1 MLELPSALA
10 SPSAPSPAA
19 VAAAR
24 ASDKEGAGFQ
34 GRLREALGSQDAQQQ
49 AGMNQAEAKRAQLP
63 KTSKGVEEG
72 RPASEMLAVEGAVA
86 AEGQFSEFTLADALP
101 AALVQAK
108 DGVVGPITP
117 LALPQGSVTAQS
129 EALVNAAMSSNQS
142 FLAPAIVGTSFGG
155 SAKAPDAMPP
165 QALSDE
171 AGLVGDSPTH
181 PAITGLASML
191 AGAMPAS
198 AQMPS
203 AAALKD
209 AEAPIPDQLKAQT
222 AAMQPSATLAGAAP
236 SQVAGQKLDAAPAQL
251 MGQVLPSQPDMMVPN
266 DQILAAANQQR
277 GPGAMGQPAGQATPA
292 QSAMVQQGDQNF
304 AAPEQQ
310 AIIATLAAG
319 PSQMAAAQSG
329 KPLQPIQAAPKAGTP
344 APVEAAEAAKSA
356 IPSALLAQSLG
367 AGDAVQEASAILQ
380 QQAIITTPA
389 AGPSQVAAAQS
400 GKPLQPIQTAPK
412 VGIPTSVEAAEAAK
426 SAIPSALLAQ
436 SLGAGDAAQ
445 EATAIL
451 PSEAAEASLHAV
463 EPTAPKTVIAKHVVE
478 NESHIVPGQ
487 GFGFAIS
494 DGALSRADAPMQTA
508 AARELPAPPPP
519 VRQLAPVLVSL
530 ALGGGNEALT
540 ITLDPGEL
548 GRVEVS
554 IGQGKDAG
562 QVRIIAER
570 PETLALLQRD
580 QRELDRSLTQAGL
593 GDMARSLSFS
603 LASDQGRQQHHH
615 TAQEGANR
623 FAALAGGQEAERPL
637 TPIPAPLRASTSL
650 IDLAV

>member
-24 ASDKEGAGFQ
+24 ASDKEGAGFH
-34 GRLREALGSQDAQQQ
+34 GRLREVLGSQDAQRQ

-367 AGDAVQEASAILQ
+367 AGDA
-380 QQAIITTPA
+380 
-389 AGPSQVAAAQS
+389 
-400 GKPLQPIQTAPK
+400 
-412 VGIPTSVEAAEAAK
+412 
-426 SAIPSALLAQ
+426 
-436 SLGAGDAAQ
+436 AQ

-463 EPTAPKTVIAKHVVE
+463 DAAAPKTVIAKHVVE
-478 NESHIVPGQ
+478 NESHIIPGQ